1 MKRAERQE
9 RALSRLLKVAR
20 LRADDLRGRLAKLEA
35 TKISAEASIASLAAA
50 VSAEE
55 RVGVGGAA
63 ALIDFGRFLH
73 GADEKRRALEGT
85 RETLTAQIASV
96 RADLHDAFAEIKK
109 LEHVT
114 ETGRRAAAL
123 AAHQQ
128 ETALAADITSM
139 RRRG

>member
-1 MKRAERQE
+1 MKRAQREE
-9 RALSRLLKVAR
+9 RALSQLLKVAR
-20 LRADDLRGRLAKLEA
+20 SRADDLRGHLANLEAAKL
-35 TKISAEASIASLAAA
+35 SAEASIASLAAA

-55 RVGVGGAA
+55 RGGAGGAA
-63 ALIDFGRFLH
+63 AVIDFGRFLQ
-73 GADEKRRALEGT
+73 GAEEKRRALEKT
-85 RETLTAQIASV
+85 RETLKAQIASV

-123 AAHQQ
+123 AAHQE
-128 ETALAADITSM
+128 ETALAADLTSM